1 MPDLSNLQT
10 KLKDPRF
17 AAASLGAVVCL
28 GLIVWYFVRIISPP
42 AKADGLQ
49 ASSLNSD
56 MPRADS
62 TGSPTKSKLELA
74 DAQQL
79 ANPDRGAA
87 PGGGL
92 QSDVPGTLSSSKSGR
107 RGEASSYIHGNTVPD
122 AIYQQPD
129 TAAPEELRPPVRRK
143 ATRPT
148 APALADEYEE
158 EEEPVNKS
166 AKEDLE
172 KQRRLLALLQ
182 EYKADKIKKQQEM
195 AGRALKPESL
205 DESPVSSLAGPAGT
219 NTFYGLQAD
228 NRKQQM
234 DHREDSASVTI
245 KAVVFSDQTI
255 ISGGRV
261 GLRLTEPV
269 TLRGRMIPE
278 GTRLYGV
285 ATFGG
290 QRVNVLINSVQVE
303 GRILPMRLTVYDMD
317 GLAGIYVPNVLAVKQ
332 GRQSISDAAAGFNV
346 TPPIYSTNA
355 PSIAA
360 ASVAQAGIQGAQRF
374 LQRKVATPKAT
385 LKNNYYVLLK

>member
-1 MPDLSNLQT
+1 MTTPDLSNFQT

-17 AAASLGAVVCL
+17 AAALLGAVICL
-28 GLIVWYFVRIISPP
+28 GLIIWYFVRIISPP

-62 TGSPTKSKLELA
+62 AGSPTKSKLELA

-92 QSDVPGTLSSSKSGR
+92 QSDVPGVMSSSKSAR
-107 RGEASSYIHGNTVPD
+107 RGEAGSYIYGNPVPD
-122 AIYQQPD
+122 AIYSHPD
-129 TAAPEELRPPVRRK
+129 TAGPEDLRPPTPQK
-143 ATRPT
+143 ATRRT
-148 APALADEYEE
+148 APAEEYEE
-158 EEEPVNKS
+158 EEEPVNKN

-205 DESPVSSLAGPAGT
+205 NESPVSSLAGPAGS

-290 QRVNVLINSVQVE
+290 QRVNVLINAVQVE